1 MKWHRTI
8 VALFILIAVLTSPAI
23 VMAEKTDMP
32 PEVKA
37 AVMKLETRFNLKA
50 DEPAIVVF
58 PATQTLYLVQNRRVL
73 AIYPVSTGTK
83 GLGNRNGSYK
93 TPTGTHRICR
103 KYGENAP
110 AGTIFRARKDTGKI
124 AEIYTDETD
133 TPKDYVTTR
142 ILRLEGLE
150 PGVNKGKGIDSYLRL
165 IYIHGTPEEGLI
177 GTPAS
182 HGCIRMKNAD
192 VIALFN
198 TVSVGTLV
206 EILANGRKDKFK
218 SKFKS
223 KSRPDSEKSGN
234 QP

>member
-1 MKWHRTI
+1 MKWHRII
-8 VALFILIAVLTSPAI
+8 VALFILIAVLTSPTI

-37 AVMKLETRFNLKA
+37 AVLKLETRFNLKA
-50 DEPAIVVF
+50 DKPAIVVV

-73 AIYPVSTGTK
+73 AIYPVSTAAR

-103 KYGENAP
+103 KYGENVP
-110 AGTIFRARKDTGKI
+110 VGTIFCGRKDTGKI
-124 AEIYTDETD
+124 AKIYIDKTD

-150 PGVNKGKGIDSYLRL
+150 PGVNKGKGVDSYLRL

-182 HGCIRMKNAD
+182 HGCLRMKNAD

-198 TVSVGTLV
+198 AVPAGTLV
-206 EILANGRKDKFK
+206 EILANDGKDK

-223 KSRPDSEKSGN
+223 KSGPDSEKTGN
-234 QP
+234 QS